1 MEKKKK
7 ECCNLCKYVLILQ
20 LENGFDKKGRKSMLT
35 EQRYE
40 EISNLLER
48 EGSVRTITLCNALQ
62 TSRETIRRD
71 LENMEA
77 KGMLRRIRGGA
88 MKLETL
94 QDKNA
99 TYTSFSKRREENL
112 SSKESIALEAV
123 NHIRE
128 GQAVAL
134 DSGTTALS
142 LAKAIKARFH
152 SLTVVTNSFAVAQ
165 ELAGAEGITLVLTG
179 GVYRA
184 DEEAFVSDVATLIF
198 SKINVDIFFLTT
210 CGISVERGI
219 TYQRMDEISVQNK
232 MMEAADQTIV
242 LADSSKIGNNSL
254 VKMCGIEK
262 ISMVITDSNVADKQV
277 EAFQSAGVNVI
288 ISKERNGTS

>member
-1 MEKKKK
+1 
-7 ECCNLCKYVLILQ
+7 
-20 LENGFDKKGRKSMLT
+20 MLT

-40 EISNLLER
+40 EIYHLLER

-71 LENMEA
+71 LEAMEA

-88 MKLETL
+88 MKLDMS
-94 QDKNA
+94 QNKNV
-99 TYTSFSKRREENL
+99 TYTSFSKRRDENL
-112 SSKESIALEAV
+112 SHKEDIALETL
-123 NHIRE
+123 NYISE
-128 GQAVAL
+128 GQAIAL
-134 DSGTTALS
+134 DSGTTS
-142 LAKAIKARFH
+142 LFLARVLKTRFH

-184 DEEAFVSDVATLIF
+184 DEEAFVSDMAALIF

-232 MMEAADQTIV
+232 MMEASDRTIV
-242 LADSSKIGNNSL
+242 VADSSKIGNNSL
-254 VKMCGIEK
+254 VKMCGIEEV
-262 ISMVITDSNVADKQV
+262 SMLITDSGV
-277 EAFQSAGVNVI
+277 SAGQVKAFEQAGVRVAI
-288 ISKERNGTS
+288 AKERNG

>member
-1 MEKKKK
+1 
-7 ECCNLCKYVLILQ
+7 
-20 LENGFDKKGRKSMLT
+20 MLS

-40 EISNLLER
+40 EISNLLEK

-88 MKLETL
+88 MKLEPSPN
-94 QDKNA
+94 KNL
-99 TYTSFSKRREENL
+99 TYTSFSTRRDQNL
-112 SSKESIALEAV
+112 THKEIVALEAV
-123 NHIRE
+123 EYISE
-128 GQAVAL
+128 GQAIAL
-134 DSGTTALS
+134 DSGTTSLF
-142 LAKAIKARFH
+142 LAKAVKARFR
-152 SLTVVTNSFAVAQ
+152 SLTVVTNSFVVAQ

-232 MMEAADQTIV
+232 MMEAADRTIV
-242 LADSSKIGNNSL
+242 VADSSKIGNNSL

-262 ISMVITDSNVADKQV
+262 VSFIITDSGVSAEQV
-277 EAFQSAGVNVI
+277 KAFEQAGVRVAI
-288 ISKERNGTS
+288 AKERNG

>member
-1 MEKKKK
+1 
-7 ECCNLCKYVLILQ
+7 
-20 LENGFDKKGRKSMLT
+20 MLT

-40 EISNLLER
+40 EIYQLLER
-48 EGSVRTITLCNALQ
+48 EGSVRTITLCDALQ

-71 LENMEA
+71 LETMES

-88 MKLETL
+88 MKLEPS
-94 QDKNA
+94 QNKNL
-99 TYTSFSKRREENL
+99 TYTSFQNRRDEHL
-112 SSKESIALEAV
+112 THKEAV
-123 NHIRE
+123 AMEALNYISE
-128 GQAVAL
+128 GQAIAL
-134 DSGTTALS
+134 DSGTTS
-142 LAKAIKARFH
+142 LFLARAVKARFH

-232 MMEAADQTIV
+232 MMEAADRTIV
-242 LADSSKIGNNSL
+242 VADSSKIGNNSL
-254 VKMCGIEK
+254 VKMCGIEAV
-262 ISMVITDSNVADKQV
+262 SMIITDSGVPARQV
-277 EAFQSAGVNVI
+277 KAFEDAGVRVVMA
-288 ISKERNGTS
+288 KERNG

>member
-1 MEKKKK
+1 
-7 ECCNLCKYVLILQ
+7 
-20 LENGFDKKGRKSMLT
+20 MLT

-40 EISNLLER
+40 EIYNLLER
-48 EGSVRTITLCNALQ
+48 EGSVRTITLCDALQ

-71 LENMEA
+71 LETMEA

-88 MKLETL
+88 MKLEAP
-94 QDKNA
+94 QSKNV

-112 SSKESIALEAV
+112 GHKEEIAMEAL
-123 NHIRE
+123 NYIRE
-128 GQAVAL
+128 GQAIAL
-134 DSGTTALS
+134 DSGTTS
-142 LAKAIKARFH
+142 LFLARAVKARFS

-198 SKINVDIFFLTT
+198 SKINVDVFFLTT

-232 MMEAADQTIV
+232 MMEAADCTIV
-242 LADSSKIGNNSL
+242 VADSSKIGNNSL
-254 VKMCGIEK
+254 VKMCGIDQV
-262 ISMVITDSNVADKQV
+262 SVLITDSGV
-277 EAFQSAGVNVI
+277 SAGQVKAFEQAGVRVAI
-288 ISKERNGTS
+288 AKERNG

>member
-1 MEKKKK
+1 
-7 ECCNLCKYVLILQ
+7 
-20 LENGFDKKGRKSMLT
+20 MLT

-40 EISNLLER
+40 EIYNLLER
-48 EGSVRTITLCNALQ
+48 EGSVRTIVLCDALQ

-88 MKLETL
+88 MKLEGS
-94 QDKNA
+94 QDKNS
-99 TYTSFSKRREENL
+99 TYTSFSKRREENF

-123 NHIRE
+123 NYIRE

-134 DSGTTALS
+134 DSGTTSLS
-142 LAKAIKARFH
+142 LARAIKARFR

-232 MMEAADQTIV
+232 MMEAADRTIV
-242 LADSSKIGNNSL
+242 LADSTKIGNNSL
-254 VKMCGIEK
+254 VKMCWIEK
-262 ISMVITDSNVADKQV
+262 ISMVITDSDVSDKQM
-277 EAFQSAGVNVI
+277 EAFQNAGVSMI
-288 ISKERNGTS
+288 ISKERNGAS

>member
-1 MEKKKK
+1 
-7 ECCNLCKYVLILQ
+7 
-20 LENGFDKKGRKSMLT
+20 MLS

-40 EISNLLER
+40 EIYNLLER
-48 EGSVRTITLCNALQ
+48 EGSVRTIALCDALQ
-62 TSRETIRRD
+62 TSRETVRRD
-71 LENMEA
+71 LETMEA

-88 MKLETL
+88 MKLEAP
-94 QDKNA
+94 QGKNT
-99 TYTSFSKRREENL
+99 TYTSFSQRRDEHIRD
-112 SSKESIALEAV
+112 KETIALEAV
-123 NHIRE
+123 NYIRE
-128 GQAVAL
+128 GQAIAL
-134 DSGTTALS
+134 DSGTTSLS
-142 LAKAIKARFH
+142 LARAVKTRFR

-232 MMEAADQTIV
+232 MMEAADRTIV
-242 LADSSKIGNNSL
+242 LADSSKLGNNSL
-254 VKMCGIEK
+254 VKMCGLEE
-262 ISMVITDSNVADKQV
+262 ISMIITDSGV
-277 EAFQSAGVNVI
+277 SAGQV
-288 ISKERNGTS
+288 SAFERAGVKVAVAREIT

>member
-1 MEKKKK
+1 
-7 ECCNLCKYVLILQ
+7 
-20 LENGFDKKGRKSMLT
+20 MLS

-40 EISNLLER
+40 EIYNLVER
-48 EGSVRTITLCNALQ
+48 EGSVRTITLCDVLQ

-71 LENMEA
+71 LETMEA

-88 MKLETL
+88 MKRETP
-94 QDKNA
+94 QSKDS
-99 TYTSFSKRREENL
+99 TYTSFSKRREENIP
-112 SSKESIALEAV
+112 SKEAMV
-123 NHIRE
+123 NHISE
-128 GQAVAL
+128 GQAIAL
-134 DSGTTALS
+134 DSGTTSLF
-142 LAKAIKARFH
+142 LAKAVKTKFR
-152 SLTVVTNSFAVAQ
+152 SLTVVTNSFAVAY

-232 MMEAADQTIV
+232 MMEAADHTIV
-242 LADSSKIGNNSL
+242 LADSSKVGNNSL
-254 VKMCGIEK
+254 VKMCGIEAV
-262 ISMVITDSNVADKQV
+262 SMVITDSGVSDSQV
-277 EAFQSAGVNVI
+277 KALESAGVRVV
-288 ISKERNGTS
+288 ISKERDG

>member
-1 MEKKKK
+1 
-7 ECCNLCKYVLILQ
+7 
-20 LENGFDKKGRKSMLT
+20 MLT

-40 EISNLLER
+40 EIYNLLER
-48 EGSVRTITLCNALQ
+48 EGSVRTITLCNTLQ

-71 LENMEA
+71 LETMEA

-88 MKLETL
+88 MKLDVS
-94 QDKNA
+94 QNKNQ
-99 TYTSFSKRREENL
+99 TYTSFSKRRDENL
-112 SSKESIALEAV
+112 DHKEEIAYEAL
-123 NHIRE
+123 NYIGE
-128 GQAVAL
+128 GQAIAL
-134 DSGTTALS
+134 DSGTTS
-142 LAKAIKARFH
+142 LFLARVLKNKFH

-232 MMEAADQTIV
+232 MMEAADRTIV
-242 LADSSKIGNNSL
+242 VADSSKIGNNSL
-254 VKMCGIEK
+254 VKMCGIEEV
-262 ISMVITDSNVADKQV
+262 SMLITDSGV
-277 EAFQSAGVNVI
+277 SAGQVKAFENAGVRVAI
-288 ISKERNGTS
+288 ARERNR

>member
-7 ECCNLCKYVLILQ
+7 ECCNLCKSVLILQ

-262 ISMVITDSNVADKQV
+262 ISMIITDSNVADKQV

>member
-1 MEKKKK
+1 
-7 ECCNLCKYVLILQ
+7 
-20 LENGFDKKGRKSMLT
+20 MLS

-40 EISNLLER
+40 EIYNLVER
-48 EGSVRTITLCNALQ
+48 EGSVRTITLCDVLQ

-77 KGMLRRIRGGA
+77 KGMIRRIRGGA
-88 MKLETL
+88 MKLESSQNMNL
-94 QDKNA
+94 
-99 TYTSFSKRREENL
+99 TYTSFKKRRDENL
-112 SSKESIALEAV
+112 SDKEAIALEAV
-123 NHIRE
+123 NYIRE
-128 GQAVAL
+128 GQAIAL
-134 DSGTTALS
+134 DSGTTSLS
-142 LAKAIKARFH
+142 LARAVKARFR

-232 MMEAADQTIV
+232 MMEAADRTIV
-242 LADSSKIGNNSL
+242 LADSSKMGNNSL
-254 VKMCGIEK
+254 VKMCGIERV
-262 ISMVITDSNVADKQV
+262 SMIITDSGVSDSQV
-277 EAFQSAGVNVI
+277 SAFESAGVRI
-288 ISKERNGTS
+288 IIAKERNR

>member
-1 MEKKKK
+1 
-7 ECCNLCKYVLILQ
+7 
-20 LENGFDKKGRKSMLT
+20 MLT

-40 EISNLLER
+40 EIYHLLER

-71 LENMEA
+71 LEAMEA

-88 MKLETL
+88 MKLDMS
-94 QDKNA
+94 QNKNV
-99 TYTSFSKRREENL
+99 TYTSFSKRRDENL
-112 SSKESIALEAV
+112 RHKEDIALEAL
-123 NHIRE
+123 NYISE
-128 GQAVAL
+128 GQAIAL
-134 DSGTTALS
+134 DSGTTSLFLARAL
-142 LAKAIKARFH
+142 KTGFH

-184 DEEAFVSDVATLIF
+184 DEEAFVSDMAALIF

-232 MMEAADQTIV
+232 MMEASDRTIV
-242 LADSSKIGNNSL
+242 VADSSKIGNNSL
-254 VKMCGIEK
+254 VKMCGIEEV
-262 ISMVITDSNVADKQV
+262 SMLITDSGV
-277 EAFQSAGVNVI
+277 SAGQVKAFEQAGVRVAI
-288 ISKERNGTS
+288 AKERNG